1 MSEYYVYIHKK
12 PTTGEIFYVG
22 KGSGNRAYNRRNR
35 TSWWK
40 RLVAK
45 HGFDV
50 EIVASG
56 LQEWYAFEL
65 EVELIAK
72 YGRRDTNEGS
82 LINRTD
88 GGDGCSGIIF
98 TEEVRKKISDSLIG
112 NARTLGKKFT
122 EEHRRKMSEAHRGKT
137 FTAQHVANMV
147 EVNRHKMIPVIRND
161 GIVYESLH
169 AAAKD
174 TGTHPSNIS
183 ACCKGRIKQTGG
195 YSWKFVDNNV

>member
-1 MSEYYVYIHKK
+1 MSDYYVYIHKK
-12 PTTGEIFYVG
+12 STTGEVFYVG
-22 KGSGNRAYNRRNR
+22 KGSGNRAYNRSNR
-35 TSWWK
+35 TLWWK

-45 HGFDV
+45 HGYDV

-65 EVELIAK
+65 EVELITR
-72 YGRRDTNEGS
+72 YGRRDINEGS

-88 GGDGCSGIIF
+88 GGDGCSGVIF
-98 TEEVRKKISDSLIG
+98 TEEVRKKISDSKIG
-112 NARTLGKKFT
+112 NTHTLGKKFT
-122 EEHRRKMSEAHRGKT
+122 EEHRRKISEAHRGKT

-161 GIVYESLH
+161 GVMYESLH

-174 TGTHPSNIS
+174 TGAHPSNIS
-183 ACCKGRIKQTGG
+183 ACCKGRIKQSGG
-195 YSWKFVDNNV
+195 YSWKFVDNIT